1 MTPRR
6 PDGALEATGTG
17 RMLAA
22 LSRWT
27 GPHPVTGGATRTI
40 TGTITRIATGP
51 APDPALPRHRGR

>member
-6 PDGALEATGTG
+6 PDGALEATDTG

-22 LSRWT
+22 LPRWPD
-27 GPHPVTGGATRTI
+27 PHPVTGGATRTI
-40 TGTITRIATGP
+40 TGTVTGP